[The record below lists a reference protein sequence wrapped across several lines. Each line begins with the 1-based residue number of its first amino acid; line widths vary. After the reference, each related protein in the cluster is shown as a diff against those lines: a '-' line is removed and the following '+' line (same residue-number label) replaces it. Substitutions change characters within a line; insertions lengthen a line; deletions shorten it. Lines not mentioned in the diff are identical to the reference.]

1 MLALDADLIGAKGS
15 QTAVTV
21 ATDTHANGLLDSF
34 DLVQAVAGRDVAGE
48 PVARRVVVVVVVVEV
63 VVVRGRPGR
72 RGSEASS
79 RAGDPFAWLEG
90 EAVLRK
96 EGAGA
101 FLLHRSPLARSWRLS
116 LTLTLTWRRRGC
128 CWVCG
133 EVCVCGSSSSR
144 ASSQLWSTQHISI
157 TK

>member
-21 ATDTHANGLLDSF
+21 ATNTHTNGLLDSF
-34 DLVQAVAGRDVAGE
+34 DLVQGVAGRDVVGETVAG
-48 PVARRVVVVVVVVEV
+48 R
-63 VVVRGRPGR
+63 VRGRPGR

-79 RAGDPFAWLEG
+79 RAGDPFAWFEG
-90 EAVLRK
+90 EAVLSK

-101 FLLHRSPLARSWRLS
+101 FLLHRSPLARSWRRLS

-133 EVCVCGSSSSR
+133 EVGVCGSSGSR
-144 ASSQLWSTQHISI
+144 TSSQLWPAASILASPST
-157 TK
+157 